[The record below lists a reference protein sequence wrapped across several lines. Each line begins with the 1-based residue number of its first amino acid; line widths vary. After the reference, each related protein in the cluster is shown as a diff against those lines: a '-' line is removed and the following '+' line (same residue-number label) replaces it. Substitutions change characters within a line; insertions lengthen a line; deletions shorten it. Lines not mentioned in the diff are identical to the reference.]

1 MVFSARANS
10 DPAMTAADGWRP
22 MRSDALAQQPFTI
35 PPTYLSQAPPEIM
48 SSPWM
53 SVKSTI
59 SRLLAGLSLRMDVSS
74 TVATWLSLAVTVV
87 GLGSIVTQFGT
98 IIDQTDPFHTLRDV
112 QHLGRWRFWQPHV
125 PWYRVVKPPLVGPVI
140 NANLPCGL
148 CGRKTVHVS
157 RRPLAQPTGKA
168 AWSILLNVIHPP
180 STTPEEPSKT
190 ESLVSTKS
198 PFKTE
203 HVVTISGE
211 PPVQLPTWDSLPRGP
226 LTKHKLTA
234 CTVISRATLM
244 ALFTVTNARPVFR
257 HSGAS
262 GHRAAYASYCGQ
274 WYVEWPIGDAA
285 HVHFAAHD
293 SHTLNKDVYPP
304 TFEVRVDRCLRML
317 AGVIESPASSP
328 PFKCAFPGRKA
339 SGRWILEHIVRGFGG
354 AHGSRHLYNMIG
366 GNVNEVDLLLMKPI
380 TEDNNDYDMSSELE
394 STSTTLSLPSTESN
408 PRHQTTTTHS
418 VTLHIPPHETTIL
431 NTCLDYL
438 PWTSLSWSIHRGLR
452 DILLAFAKPRMNHY
466 RARLAH
472 TLRTT
477 VSTQAD
483 RLIARGWDAQFVR
496 NGSMADLAAGAVLAG
511 SGNSGDAVRIVTDI
525 AAVWCEGRGNGDGL
539 AVISLDETMFW
550 RVPHQ
555 PVEEVNREGGD
566 SGELSSMAV
575 VALVKF
581 FVLEWSVELDYQM
594 YHDLPLELYLG

>member
-1 MVFSARANS
+1 
-10 DPAMTAADGWRP
+10 
-22 MRSDALAQQPFTI
+22 
-35 PPTYLSQAPPEIM
+35 
-48 SSPWM
+48 
-53 SVKSTI
+53 
-59 SRLLAGLSLRMDVSS
+59 MDVSS

-140 NANLPCGL
+140 SANLPCGL

-157 RRPLAQPTGKA
+157 RRPLTQPTGKA
-168 AWSILLNVIHPP
+168 AWSILLNVIHPF
-180 STTPEEPSKT
+180 STAPEEPSQT
-190 ESLVSTKS
+190 GSLVSSAKI
-198 PFKTE
+198 PVKAE
-203 HVVTISGE
+203 YVVTISGE

-234 CTVISRATLM
+234 CTVISRPTLM

-317 AGVIESPASSP
+317 AGVIESPASSS

-339 SGRWILEHIVRGFGG
+339 SGKWILEHIVRGFGG

-366 GNVNEVDLLLMKPI
+366 GNVNEVDLLLMKPV
-380 TEDNNDYDMSSELE
+380 TEDNIDYGILSELE
-394 STSTTLSLPSTESN
+394 STTSSTTLSLPSTESN

-418 VTLHIPPHETTIL
+418 VTLHIPPHEATIL

-452 DILLAFAKPRMNHY
+452 DILLAFARPRMNHY
-466 RARLAH
+466 RAQLAH

-477 VSTQAD
+477 VSTRAD
-483 RLIARGWDAQFVR
+483 QLIARGWDAQFVH

-525 AAVWCEGRGNGDGL
+525 AKVRCESDGL
-539 AVISLDETMFW
+539 AVVSFDETMFW
-550 RVPHQ
+550 RVSPSSQ
-555 PVEEVNREGGD
+555 LVKEQQEEVEQRGEGG
-566 SGELSSMAV
+566 GGGGGGEELSSMAV

>member
-1 MVFSARANS
+1 
-10 DPAMTAADGWRP
+10 
-22 MRSDALAQQPFTI
+22 
-35 PPTYLSQAPPEIM
+35 M
-48 SSPWM
+48 SSPSM
-53 SVKSTI
+53 SVKSI
-59 SRLLAGLSLRMDVSS
+59 VARLLAGFSLRMDVSS

-125 PWYRVVKPPLVGPVI
+125 PWYRVVKPPLVGP
-140 NANLPCGL
+140 
-148 CGRKTVHVS
+148 TVHVS

-180 STTPEEPSKT
+180 STTLGQPSQT
-190 ESLVSTKS
+190 GSLVSTKS
-198 PFKTE
+198 PVKTE

-262 GHRAAYASYCGQ
+262 GHQAAYASYCGQ

-317 AGVIESPASSP
+317 AGVIESPASSA

-366 GNVNEVDLLLMKPI
+366 GNVNEVDLLLMKPV
-380 TEDNNDYDMSSELE
+380 TEDNNDYDIPELE
-394 STSTTLSLPSTESN
+394 SSSTTLSLPSTESN
-408 PRHQTTTTHS
+408 PRHQSTTITTHS
-418 VTLHIPPHETTIL
+418 VTLHIPPHEATIL

-438 PWTSLSWSIHRGLR
+438 PWSSLSWSIHRGLR

-466 RARLAH
+466 RAQLAH

-477 VSTQAD
+477 VSTHAEH
-483 RLIARGWDAQFVR
+483 LIARGWDPQFVH

-525 AAVWCEGRGNGDGL
+525 AAVWYEGRIKSGDGL
-539 AVISLDETMFW
+539 DSIVSFDETMFW

-555 PVEEVNREGGD
+555 PEEEVGGER
-566 SGELSSMAV
+566 GELSSMAV

>member
-1 MVFSARANS
+1 
-10 DPAMTAADGWRP
+10 
-22 MRSDALAQQPFTI
+22 
-35 PPTYLSQAPPEIM
+35 M
-48 SSPWM
+48 SSPSM
-53 SVKSTI
+53 SVKSI
-59 SRLLAGLSLRMDVSS
+59 IARLLAAFSLRMDVSS

-98 IIDQTDPFHTLRDV
+98 IIDQTDPFHTLRDI

-125 PWYRVVKPPLVGPVI
+125 PWYRVVKPPPVGPVI

-148 CGRKTVHVS
+148 CGREIVHVS

-168 AWSILLNVIHPP
+168 ALSNLLNP
-180 STTPEEPSKT
+180 SQTG
-190 ESLVSTKS
+190 SLVSTES
-198 PFKTE
+198 PVKTE

-226 LTKHKLTA
+226 LTKHKL
-234 CTVISRATLM
+234 V
-244 ALFTVTNARPVFR
+244 AR
-257 HSGAS
+257 GAS

-285 HVHFAAHD
+285 HVHFAAYD

-304 TFEVRVDRCLRML
+304 TFEVRVGRYLRKL
-317 AGVIESPASSP
+317 AGVIESLASSA
-328 PFKCAFPGRKA
+328 PFKCAFPGRKT
-339 SGRWILEHIVRGFGG
+339 SGRWVLEHIVRGFGG

-366 GNVNEVDLLLMKPI
+366 GNVNEVDLLLMKPV
-380 TEDNNDYDMSSELE
+380 TEDNNDYDIPELE
-394 STSTTLSLPSTESN
+394 SSFTTLSLPSTESN
-408 PRHQTTTTHS
+408 PRHQSTTTTTHS
-418 VTLHIPPHETTIL
+418 VTLHIPPLEATIL

-438 PWTSLSWSIHRGLR
+438 PWSSLSWSIHRGLR

-466 RARLAH
+466 RAQVAH

-477 VSTQAD
+477 VSTHAD
-483 RLIARGWDAQFVR
+483 RLIARGWDAQFVH

-511 SGNSGDAVRIVTDI
+511 NGNSGDAVRIVTDI
-525 AAVWCEGRGNGDGL
+525 AAVWYEGRRRRTGDGSDSI
-539 AVISLDETMFW
+539 VSFDETMFW

-555 PVEEVNREGGD
+555 QVEEVGGER
-566 SGELSSMAV
+566 GELSSMAV